1 MDKINELK
9 NPAERDKTEEDT
21 AERITTTEI
30 IIRIIRIVVVQF
42 NLAIISI
49 RIEIEVRNRAVY
61 VRYPSRDTGVRCFF
75 VKLQNRQSRILSHS
89 RCALIVLLNFI
100 WKHSAFKGQNLHQIS
115 NT

>member
-9 NPAERDKTEEDT
+9 NPAKRGKTKEDT
-21 AERITTTEI
+21 AERITTTEIIIRI

-61 VRYPSRDTGVRCFF
+61 VRYPSRDTGDR
-75 VKLQNRQSRILSHS
+75 LL
-89 RCALIVLLNFI
+89 VLLNFI
-100 WKHSAFKGQNLHQIS
+100 WKH
-115 NT
+115 